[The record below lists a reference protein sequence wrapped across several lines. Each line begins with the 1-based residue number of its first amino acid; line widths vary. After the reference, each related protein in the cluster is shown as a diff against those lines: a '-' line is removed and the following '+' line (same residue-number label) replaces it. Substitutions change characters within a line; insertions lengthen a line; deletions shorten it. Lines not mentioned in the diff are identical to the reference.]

1 MWFTVNIRRSFLDQN
16 KHDMTLTPA
25 NLHTEGQ
32 CSSVEADGPL
42 KPRWVS
48 VSVDLYRPVLHCVSD
63 SKAKRKT
70 MGYLQQVFI
79 CPYTHTR
86 VAVALCLITSEGQWI
101 NEPQYKSPHYLR

>member
-16 KHDMTLTPA
+16 KQDMTLTPA
-25 NLHTEGQ
+25 NLTLKV
-32 CSSVEADGPL
+32 SVEADGPL

-48 VSVDLYRPVLHCVSD
+48 VSVDLYRPVLHRVSD

-79 CPYTHTR
+79 CPNTHTH
-86 VAVALCLITSEGQWI
+86 VWLSLCV
-101 NEPQYKSPHYLR
+101 